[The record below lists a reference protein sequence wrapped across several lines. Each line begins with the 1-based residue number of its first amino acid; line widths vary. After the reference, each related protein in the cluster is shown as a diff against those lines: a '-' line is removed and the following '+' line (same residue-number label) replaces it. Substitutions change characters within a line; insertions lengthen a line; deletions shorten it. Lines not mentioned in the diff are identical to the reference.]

1 MNPSCK
7 LPCYMNSSST
17 KLLQIPSTMRG
28 SYSKMLQILLKW
40 TPPKKNKTEK
50 KKPNNS
56 ARPRNGKKY
65 ATKLMGQTIIF
76 MGTWRM

>member
-1 MNPSCK
+1 MLHEQFK
-7 LPCYMNSSST
+7 HQTVANS
-17 KLLQIPSTMRG
+17 IDNERF
-28 SYSKMLQILLKW
+28 LLKNAAN
-40 TPPKKNKTEK
+40 TVEMDPPPKKKQNGE